1 MATQEQNKQNRTKL
15 VAGNWKMNGGLA
27 SNEALIKGFSAEAK
41 PGVDVSVFCPFP
53 YLAQVRDLVKGTP
66 IQFGSQDVSAQASG
80 AFTGE
85 VSVPMLKEFGVTQV
99 IVGHSERRQYHAE
112 TSQAVAAKTVT
123 AIQAGL
129 LPIVCVG
136 ETLAE
141 RESGQVEAV
150 IASQLDPVIEKA
162 SAFVSN
168 GIWPLV
174 IAYEPVWAIG
184 TGVTAT
190 PEQAQEVHQMIRGRL
205 QAALGAT
212 VAQSTRILYGGS
224 VKPANAQEIF
234 SKPDID
240 GGLIGGAALSAS
252 DFSGIIRAARG

>member
-1 MATQEQNKQNRTKL
+1 MTTKQQRQKL
-15 VAGNWKMNGGLA
+15 VAGNWKMNGGFVA
-27 SNEALIKGFSAEAK
+27 NESLIKGFLAEVQN
-41 PGVDVSVFCPFP
+41 GVDVSVFCPFP
-53 YLAQVRDLVKGTP
+53 YLAQVQGLVKGTS
-66 IQFGSQDVSAQASG
+66 IQFGSQDVSAQISG

-85 VSVPMLKEFGVTQV
+85 VSVGMLKEFGVSQV
-99 IVGHSERRQYHAE
+99 IVGHSERRQYHSE
-112 TSQAVAAKTVT
+112 SSQTVAIKTVAA
-123 AIQAGL
+123 IEGGL

-141 RESGQVEAV
+141 REAGQVESV

-162 SAFVSN
+162 THFVSH
-168 GIWPLV
+168 GMWPLV

-184 TGVTAT
+184 TGVTAS
-190 PEQAQEVHQMIRGRL
+190 PEQAQEVHQMIRARL
-205 QAALGAT
+205 NATLGAD

>member
-1 MATQEQNKQNRTKL
+1 MRTKL
-15 VAGNWKMNGGLA
+15 VAGNWKMNGGLE
-27 SNEALIKGFSAEAK
+27 SNQALIQGFKSDVL

-53 YLAQVRDLVKGTP
+53 YLTQVRDLVKDSL
-66 IQFGSQDVSAQASG
+66 IQFGSQDVSAQTSG

-85 VSVPMLKEFGVTQV
+85 VSVSMLKEFGVTQV

-112 TSQAVAAKTVT
+112 SSQLVASKAVA

-141 RESGQVEAV
+141 RQSGQVESV

-162 SAFVSN
+162 ASFVKD
-168 GIWPLV
+168 GVWPLV

-190 PEQAQEVHQMIRGRL
+190 PEQAQEVHQMIRSRL
-205 QAALGAT
+205 QAALGVN

-224 VKPANAQEIF
+224 VKPANAKEIF